1 MSVEELLLTI
11 KAIHEKEN
19 RHNRF
24 LAAMQGVDLNE
35 PSEDEPEDIT
45 TLKGWQAKEAG
56 FGVGFGLGH
65 VEE

>member
-1 MSVEELLLTI
+1 MVLTI
-11 KAIHEKEN
+11 KAIHEKED

-24 LAAMQGVDLNE
+24 LAAIQGVELND
-35 PSEDEPEDIT
+35 SSTSNSNDEALDVK

-56 FGVGFGLGH
+56 FGIGLGLGY

>member
-1 MSVEELLLTI
+1 LVLTI
-11 KAIHEKEN
+11 KAIHEKED

-24 LAAMQGVDLNE
+24 LAAIQGVDLESSNK
-35 PSEDEPEDIT
+35 DEQSDVT

-56 FGVGFGLGH
+56 FGIGVGLGY